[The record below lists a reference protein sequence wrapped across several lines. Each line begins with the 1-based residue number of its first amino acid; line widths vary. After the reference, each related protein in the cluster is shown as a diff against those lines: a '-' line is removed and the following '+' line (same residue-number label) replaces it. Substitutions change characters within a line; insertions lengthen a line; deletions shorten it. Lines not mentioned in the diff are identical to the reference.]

1 MSLSSEVLND
11 LAPPARWQPS
21 GRQWMVAVA
30 IVLCLSLAG
39 AFRVWRGMKVSEA
52 RPAAAVSEAP
62 VEVRKIS
69 TTVTATGIIR
79 LQTGS
84 EVRVGAQIS
93 GLVSRL
99 MVTVGSH
106 VNKGDTIAEIDS
118 RGLEARLAQARA
130 QIEIDRAV
138 MEKTSRDL
146 ARSHAL
152 LDAGLIARKET
163 EDLEE
168 DEKAAEARLAK
179 SQSDLAVVESDLPY
193 LVIRAPIAGTVAAVS
208 TQQGETVAAS
218 FAAPNFVTL
227 IEDKALELVAM
238 VDETDIG
245 NVRPSNAVTFTT
257 ETYPS
262 RDFHGLVE
270 RVAPKATIVSGVVNY
285 EVGIS
290 IREGIALLKP
300 DMTANV
306 NIQTAQRDALLIPK
320 QAVENSG
327 DRHFVYLAPEDSSQ
341 NQVPD
346 RVEVTLGQGEG
357 SLIEV
362 KKGLTRGS
370 RILVG
375 YFTRHGPKKENQ

>member
-1 MSLSSEVLND
+1 MSLPSEALDVRT
-11 LAPPARWQPS
+11 PRSGWQLS
-21 GRQWMVAVA
+21 GRWALVIAA
-30 IVLCLSLAG
+30 ILCVFA
-39 AFRVWRGMKVSEA
+39 AATFRVRQGINSSEA
-52 RPAAAVSEAP
+52 RPAVAVSEVP
-62 VEVRKIS
+62 VEFRKIS
-69 TTVTATGIIR
+69 TSITATGVIR

-84 EVRVGAQIS
+84 EVRVGAEIS

-99 MVTVGSH
+99 QVTVGSH
-106 VNKGDTIAEIDS
+106 VNKGDTIAEIDA
-118 RGLEARLAQARA
+118 RGLNARLAQARA
-130 QIEIDRAV
+130 QIAIDRAALG
-138 MEKTSRDL
+138 KISRDL
-146 ARSHAL
+146 ARSRAL
-152 LDAGLIARKET
+152 WNAGLIPRKET

-168 DEKAAEARLAK
+168 DEKGAEARLAK

-193 LVIRAPIAGTVAAVS
+193 LLIRAPIAGTVAAVT

-245 NVRPSNAVTFTT
+245 AVRPSNAVVFTT

-262 RDFHGLVE
+262 QEFHGSVE
-270 RVAPKATIVSGVVNY
+270 RIAPKATIVSGVVNY

-306 NIQTAQRDALLIPK
+306 NIRTSQRQAVMIPQ

-327 DRHFVYLAPEDSSQ
+327 ERHFVYLA
-341 NQVPD
+341 
-346 RVEVTLGQGEG
+346 GEG
-357 SLIEV
+357 SLPTRVPVRVEVLLGQRDGSFIEV
-362 KKGLTRGS
+362 KKGLGGGS
-370 RILVG
+370 RILLG
-375 YFTRHGPKKENQ
+375 YRTSPGPKKEDQ